1 MLDKVRAGDRR
12 DSTVS
17 IGHQN
22 GNVAYNG
29 ARAEQ
34 ALRASELSYRRLFES
49 AKDGILI
56 LDFATGC
63 ITDANPFL
71 CKLLGFSL
79 PEMLGQTVG
88 ELSPFKDIVTNQAMF
103 KLLQDHGY
111 VRYEDLPLET
121 KDGRKI
127 AVEFVSNV
135 YQAGD
140 KQVIQ
145 CNVRDIT
152 ERKHTE
158 EALRDS
164 DATQLSILN
173 ALPAQVALI
182 DNEGVIVSVNEA
194 WRRFA
199 VANALKDANFGVG
212 QNYLDVCEHAI
223 GTWSEN
229 AQAVAIGIHRVL
241 RGETE
246 DFTMEY
252 PCHSPTVQRWFLLR
266 VVPMGEDSSA
276 GAVVMHVNITERKL
290 AEETLRY
297 SESSMA
303 AAQRIAHVGSWE
315 MELTSSTAH
324 DANPV
329 HWSDELFRI
338 AGYEPGGVDP
348 SVSLVFQLVPEDE
361 HALMRDAIA
370 DAIALHKPYSIVH
383 RLIQPNGEE
392 RVLHEA
398 AQVFFDEKT
407 GQPLKMVGTTQDIT
421 ERNKIEKQLLWK
433 TAFFEAQ
440 VHSALDGILI
450 VDSKGDKIIQNQ
462 RMAELWNI
470 APEFAGDVDD
480 RRQLEWVT
488 KQVANP
494 TQFAEK
500 IVYLQA
506 HPREI
511 SRDEIELVDGRIFD
525 RYSAPVQDV
534 DGKYYGRIWSF
545 RDISKLKRAES
556 RFRRL
561 VDSNAQGV
569 IFWNTKG
576 EITGANDA
584 FLCLGGFTRDDL
596 EAGRINWLAMTPP
609 EYAEVDRRCLEKVA
623 ATGVCAP
630 YEKEYIRKDGSRVQV
645 LIGVASFEDSPEEGV
660 CFVADLSESKKLER
674 QLLRAQRMESIGTL
688 AGGIAHDLN
697 NILAPILMSIDILKS
712 DSDSPETT
720 KILET
725 IEVSAKRGADIV
737 RQVLSFARGMEG
749 ERIEVQPTHL
759 LKDLGSIIKNTFP
772 KDIRLQF
779 SIPNDTWTIL
789 GDPTQVQQILMNLC
803 VNARDA
809 MPHGGILSVGVEN
822 CVLDEQY
829 AAMNLQAKPGR
840 YVVISV
846 TDSGT
851 GMAPKI
857 LDKIFEPF
865 FTTKELSKGTGLG
878 LSTVLAIV
886 KSHEGIINV
895 YSEPGK
901 GTTFR
906 VYLPAMELS
915 SEALAKQ
922 IVPISPPRGNGETI
936 LVVDDEASIRT
947 ITSQTLQAFG
957 YHVLTAT
964 DGADAVSVY
973 AEHKNEIAVVLT
985 DMMMPLMDGTATI
998 HALMRINPAIK
1009 IVAASGLATDGSAAK
1024 VFADGVKHF
1033 LTKPYTAGTLLKT
1046 MRAILDET

>member
-1 MLDKVRAGDRR
+1 
-12 DSTVS
+12 VS

-63 ITDANPFL
+63 IADANPFL

-79 PEMLGQTVG
+79 NEMVGQTVG
-88 ELSPFKDIVTNQAMF
+88 DLSPFKDIVSNQAMF
-103 KLLQDHGY
+103 KLLQEHGY

-158 EALRDS
+158 EALSDS
-164 DATQLSILN
+164 IAIQSSILN

-199 VANALKDANFGVG
+199 VANELKDAKFGVG
-212 QNYLDVCEHAI
+212 QSYLDVCEHAI
-223 GTWSEN
+223 GIWSEN
-229 AQAVAIGIHRVL
+229 AQAVAVGIHRVL
-241 RGETE
+241 HGETE
-246 DFTMEY
+246 NFTMEY

-266 VVPMGEDSSA
+266 VVPLCEGSLV
-276 GAVVMHVNITERKL
+276 GAIVMHVDITERKL
-290 AEETLRY
+290 AEETLHS
-297 SESSMA
+297 SESNMA

-315 MELTSSTAH
+315 LELTNMADFDS
-324 DANPV
+324 NLI
-329 HWSDELFRI
+329 HWSDEVFRI
-338 AGYEPGGVDP
+338 VGYEPGAIDP
-348 SVSLVFQLVPEDE
+348 SLKLFFHLVPEGE
-361 HALMRDAIA
+361 HVRIREAIEA
-370 DAIALHKPYSIVH
+370 SISSREPYSIVH
-383 RLIQPNGEE
+383 RLIRPNGEE
-392 RVLHEA
+392 RVLHEM

-407 GQPLKMVGTTQDIT
+407 GQPLKMIGTAQDIT
-421 ERNKIEKQLLWK
+421 ERKQ
-433 TAFFEAQ
+433 AEAQ
-440 VHSALDGILI
+440 IAEQAAVLDKARDAIFVRDLDGKIL
-450 VDSKGDKIIQNQ
+450 
-462 RMAELWNI
+462 
-470 APEFAGDVDD
+470 
-480 RRQLEWVT
+480 
-488 KQVANP
+488 
-494 TQFAEK
+494 
-500 IVYLQA
+500 
-506 HPREI
+506 
-511 SRDEIELVDGRIFD
+511 
-525 RYSAPVQDV
+525 
-534 DGKYYGRIWSF
+534 
-545 RDISKLKRAES
+545 
-556 RFRRL
+556 
-561 VDSNAQGV
+561 
-569 IFWNTKG
+569 FWNM
-576 EITGANDA
+576 GAERLYGWTRQEVVGRKMDQ
-584 FLCLGGFTRDDL
+584 FLYTH
-596 EAGRINWLAMTPP
+596 P
-609 EYAEVDRRCLEKVA
+609 
-623 ATGVCAP
+623 
-630 YEKEYIRKDGSRVQV
+630 
-645 LIGVASFEDSPEEGV
+645 
-660 CFVADLSESKKLER
+660 KKLEEAYELTVSR
-674 QLLRAQRMESIGTL
+674 GEWNGELLHFTKDKRELTIESHWTLIRGHEGHPNSILAINTDITEKKKLEAQFMRAQRMESIGTL

-749 ERIEVQPTHL
+749 ERVEVQPKHL
-759 LKDLGSIIKNTFP
+759 LNDLENIIKNTFP

-779 SIPNDTWTIL
+779 SIPNDTWTVL
-789 GDPTQVQQILMNLC
+789 GDPTQVHQILLNLC

-809 MPHGGILSVGVEN
+809 MPNGGNLTITTEN
-822 CVLDEQY
+822 CALDEQY

-851 GMAPKI
+851 GIQPKI

-957 YHVLTAT
+957 YHILTAT

>member
-1 MLDKVRAGDRR
+1 MNIV
-12 DSTVS
+12 
-17 IGHQN
+17 HQN
-22 GNVAYNG
+22 GNGTRNG
-29 ARAEQ
+29 AGGGTRTEE

-79 PEMLGQTVG
+79 REMVGQTVG
-88 ELSPFKDIVTNQAMF
+88 ELSPFKDIVSNQAMF
-103 KLLQDHGY
+103 KLLQEHGY

-152 ERKHTE
+152 ERKQTE
-158 EALRDS
+158 KELRDS
-164 DATQLSILN
+164 VATRSSILDV
-173 ALPAQVALI
+173 LPAEVALI
-182 DNEGVIVSVNEA
+182 DHEGVIVSVNEA

-199 VANALKDANFGVG
+199 VANALKDANFGMG
-212 QNYLDVCEHAI
+212 QNYLDVCERAI

-241 RGETE
+241 LGETE

-252 PCHSPTVQRWFLLR
+252 PCHSPTVHRWFLLR
-266 VVPMGEDSSA
+266 VVPMSEDSLA

-303 AAQRIAHVGSWE
+303 AAQHIAHVGSWE
-315 MELTSSTAH
+315 LELTNMADF
-324 DANPV
+324 DATPI
-329 HWSDELFRI
+329 HWSDEVFRI
-338 AGYEPGGVDP
+338 AGYEPGSIDP
-348 SVSLVFQLVPEDE
+348 NVKLFFDLVPEGE
-361 HALMRDAIA
+361 HVRIRDAIEA
-370 DAIALHKPYSIVH
+370 AISSRELYSIVH
-383 RLIQPNGEE
+383 RLIRPNGEE
-392 RVLHEA
+392 RVLHET
-398 AQVFFDEKT
+398 AQVIFDEKT
-407 GQPLKMVGTTQDIT
+407 GQPLRMIGTAQDIT
-421 ERNKIEKQLLWK
+421 ERTQAEEQIAEQAAVLDKARDAI
-433 TAFFEAQ
+433 F
-440 VHSALDGILI
+440 VRDLDGKILFWNM
-450 VDSKGDKIIQNQ
+450 GAE
-462 RMAELWNI
+462 RMYGWT
-470 APEFAGDVDD
+470 
-480 RRQLEWVT
+480 RQ
-488 KQVANP
+488 
-494 TQFAEK
+494 
-500 IVYLQA
+500 
-506 HPREI
+506 
-511 SRDEIELVDGRIFD
+511 ELVGRKMD
-525 RYSAPVQDV
+525 
-534 DGKYYGRIWSF
+534 
-545 RDISKLKRAES
+545 E
-556 RFRRL
+556 
-561 VDSNAQGV
+561 
-569 IFWNTKG
+569 
-576 EITGANDA
+576 
-584 FLCLGGFTRDDL
+584 FLYTH
-596 EAGRINWLAMTPP
+596 P
-609 EYAEVDRRCLEKVA
+609 
-623 ATGVCAP
+623 
-630 YEKEYIRKDGSRVQV
+630 
-645 LIGVASFEDSPEEGV
+645 
-660 CFVADLSESKKLER
+660 KKLEEAYSLTLSR
-674 QLLRAQRMESIGTL
+674 GEWNGELQHFTKDKRELTIESHWTLIRDHEGHPKSILAINTDVTERKKLKAQFMRAQRMESIGTL

-697 NILAPILMSIDILKS
+697 NILTPIMMSIELLKETSS
-712 DSDSPETT
+712 DPHSM
-720 KILET
+720 KMLET

-759 LKDLGSIIKNTFP
+759 LNDLGSIIKNTFP

-789 GDPTQVQQILMNLC
+789 GDPTQVQQILLNLC

-809 MPHGGILSVGVEN
+809 MPHGGTLGIGVEN

-829 AAMNLQAKPGR
+829 ASMNLQAKPGR
-840 YVVISV
+840 YVAISV

-851 GMAPKI
+851 GIAPKI
-857 LDKIFEPF
+857 LEKIFEPF

-915 SEALAKQ
+915 SEALEKQ
-922 IVPISPPRGNGETI
+922 IQPVSPPRGNGETI
-936 LVVDDEASIRT
+936 LVVDDEVSILI

-957 YHVLTAT
+957 YRVLTAT
-964 DGADAVSVY
+964 DGADAMAVY
-973 AEHKNEIAVVLT
+973 TEHKDEIAVVLT

-998 HALMRINPAIK
+998 HALMRINPALK
-1009 IVAASGLATDGSAAK
+1009 IVAASGLASDVNAAK
-1024 VFADGVKHF
+1024 VSTAGVKHF

-1046 MRAILDET
+1046 MRMILEET